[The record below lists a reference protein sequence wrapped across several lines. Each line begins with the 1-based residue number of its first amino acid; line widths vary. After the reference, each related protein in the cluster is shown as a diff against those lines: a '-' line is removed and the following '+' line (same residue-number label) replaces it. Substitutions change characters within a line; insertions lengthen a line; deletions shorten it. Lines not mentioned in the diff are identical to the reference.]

1 MEIIES
7 EAPTRVAMSLEFDKP
22 MRAHNRVVFTLQPQ
36 GSGTEVTWEMTGTYG
51 SLQKIL
57 GVIFNMNKMVGG
69 EFDKGLAAL
78 KVQAE
83 PREG

>member
-7 EAPTRVAMSLEFDKP
+7 EAPTRVAMSLEFGKP

-78 KVQAE
+78 KVRAE